1 MIIRLVDILVIIL
14 IIGFS
19 IWWLLK
25 TFVFDPRKQ
34 AAETIKNTTED
45 AIKEAEVTY
54 LEIRKK
60 WMGFYNLGKTQEFYA
75 MSMDDISIPEVAK
88 FQRMMVVMN
97 QDYKDLTKDT
107 KKTDQ
112 SFVGKVTALK
122 EVFDDAVIA
131 AKRHSL

>member
-1 MIIRLVDILVIIL
+1 
-14 IIGFS
+14 
-19 IWWLLK
+19 
-25 TFVFDPRKQ
+25 
-34 AAETIKNTTED
+34 
-45 AIKEAEVTY
+45 
-54 LEIRKK
+54 
-60 WMGFYNLGKTQEFYA
+60 
-75 MSMDDISIPEVAK
+75 
-88 FQRMMVVMN
+88 MMVVMN